1 VTSLRIGAP
10 PRLLEGVLTEPDG
23 PPCGV
28 AVVCHPHPQMGG
40 DMDNPVVLTAAD
52 ALLGEGFVVVR
63 FNFGGVGRSGGS
75 YSGGPAETDDVG
87 HALAVATSRGPG
99 GVPVLLA
106 GYSFGAWAALRA
118 VHAGAV
124 VDRVLAVAPPLAF
137 LDWDFLPG
145 VEVSVDVIVGERD
158 QYCPPARLAAAM
170 SPTRRVE
177 TIAGADHFFAGSEA
191 RLADAVARAG
201 RGIRTPS

>member
-1 VTSLRIGAP
+1 MTSLRIGAP
-10 PRLLEGVLTEPDG
+10 TRLLEGVVAEPSG
-23 PPCGV
+23 TPCGV

-75 YSGGPAETDDVG
+75 YSGGPAETDDVRR
-87 HALAVATSRGPG
+87 ALAVAASHGPA

-124 VDRVLAVAPPLAF
+124 VDRVVAVAPPLGL

-145 VEVSVDVIVGERD
+145 VGVPVDIIVGERD
-158 QYCPPARLAAAM
+158 PYCPPACLAAAL

-177 TIAGADHFFAGSEA
+177 TVAGADHFFAGAEA
-191 RLADAVARAG
+191 RLAHAVARAG